1 MDGIRVV
8 FFLNQQFITQGMVE
22 DHGSY
27 FCNYIQKKQMYMK
40 RKKIKEK
47 EKKERKKKEG
57 DSRAKQE

>member
-1 MDGIRVV
+1 
-8 FFLNQQFITQGMVE
+8 MVE